1 MAILRTLSLGPLIHI
16 TQIERLLLDQ
26 LLDPMLSSHLILDYR
41 CGIAASS
48 CVDVYYEDKATE
60 QLAS

>member
-16 TQIERLLLDQ
+16 TQIERLLLQ